1 MLKGWEISNK
11 MNTVLHIP
19 IPRATL
25 DEKRALL
32 ASHGFHF
39 PGDTGAGAF
48 KGIEFD
54 YMYNGTHLVLTIT
67 KKPSL
72 IPMGLVKSKLA
83 QWTGVTPV
91 ETTK

>member
-1 MLKGWEISNK
+1 

-19 IPRATL
+19 IPRSTL

-39 PGDTGAGAF
+39 PGDTGSGAF

-54 YMYNGTHLVLTIT
+54 YTYNGTHLILTIT
-67 KKPSL
+67 KKSPF

-83 QWTGVTPV
+83 QWTGVQPI

>member
-1 MLKGWEISNK
+1 

-19 IPRATL
+19 IPRPIL

-39 PGDTGAGAF
+39 PGDSGSGSF

-54 YMYNGTHLVLTIT
+54 YSYNGTHLVLTIT
-67 KKPSL
+67 KKSAF

>member
-1 MLKGWEISNK
+1 

-32 ASHGFHF
+32 ASHGFYF
-39 PGDTGAGAF
+39 PEDSGSGSF

-54 YMYNGTHLVLTIT
+54 YTYNGTHLILTIT
-67 KKPSL
+67 KKSVF
-72 IPMGLVKSKLA
+72 IPLALVKSKLA

>member
-1 MLKGWEISNK
+1 

-39 PGDTGAGAF
+39 PGDSGSGSF

-54 YMYNGTHLVLTIT
+54 YSYNGTHLALTIT
-67 KKPSL
+67 KKSAF

-83 QWTGVTPV
+83 QWTGITPV
-91 ETTK
+91 ETTR